1 MSPHKLIIKAD
12 GEREA
17 KALIGDFA
25 RPSHFVQ
32 IVSSDLEL
40 CDGDGF
46 PFARLIPQ
54 ILNDKTQSEKLK
66 RATCEMRK
74 VDTPITNRGSIAG
87 KGSMMPRF
95 RKDGS
100 LSDTQEIPPSV
111 RDLLGYGD
119 VIGYLAPSVRTP
131 YFRLSGWTMRH
142 PESLIAI
149 LPLANAISDI
159 LYNEYADDHDHQAE
173 ELVEGLWPTA
183 FSSLNVNVD
192 LRSGY
197 HLDESNQPGSWSAL
211 FTDGDYEGGGLVLPG
226 RGICFDI
233 RPGDLLLFKGGEE
246 IHGVLPFKG
255 NQLSGVFFAAGWD
268 EFWTE
273 VALPAPDPKEKTDL

>member
-1 MSPHKLIIKAD
+1 MW
-12 GEREA
+12 
-17 KALIGDFA
+17 
-25 RPSHFVQ
+25 
-32 IVSSDLEL
+32 
-40 CDGDGF
+40 
-46 PFARLIPQ
+46 
-54 ILNDKTQSEKLK
+54 
-66 RATCEMRK
+66 K

-111 RDLLGYGD
+111 RDLLGNGD

-159 LYNEYADDHDHQAE
+159 LYSEYPGDHDHQADA
-173 ELVEGLWPTA
+173 LVEGLWPTA

-192 LRSGY
+192 VRSGY
-197 HLDESNQPGSWSAL
+197 HPDANNQPGSWSAL

-233 RPGDLLLFKGGEE
+233 RPGDLLFFKGGEE

-255 NQLSGVFFAAGWD
+255 SRLSGVFFAAGWD
-268 EFWTE
+268 DFWAQG
-273 VALPAPDPKEKTDL
+273 ALPAPNPQEKSDLESFGG